1 MQYEEYCTLKL
12 HAARVMGLAI
22 DGKKNWILSVAED
35 KKFKVADLSYQEAQ
49 ADIQPDV
56 APLKNLEYDEENQRV
71 FIISGSGQL
80 FIYSLA
86 EKPPKLVRESETGSK
101 DVLRDLSVDYMR
113 NYIFTCAMDG
123 MISVLETGKP
133 GKDRFTKLVGSMKG
147 ASKARCVRWRSSKL
161 EAVVAYESGKVC
173 FWNIQ
178 TGQVAYVFDPHI
190 LSITKICWDEKNQI
204 LYTGS
209 KDKSIKV
216 WRIPG
221 EWNVYYAKKEEK
233 KAEAIKTQEVK
244 QREREGSD
252 EDSDDNDLKGW
263 ANK

>member
-1 MQYEEYCTLKL
+1 MWRLCKTSSTTKRTNASSSSAAPASFSSTPWLKSL
-12 HAARVMGLAI
+12 PNLLGKARLAAKTFSEIFRWTICATTSSHVRRH
-22 DGKKNWILSVAED
+22 KSV
-35 KKFKVADLSYQEAQ
+35 
-49 ADIQPDV
+49 
-56 APLKNLEYDEENQRV
+56 
-71 FIISGSGQL
+71 G
-80 FIYSLA
+80 
-86 EKPPKLVRESETGSK
+86 
-101 DVLRDLSVDYMR
+101 
-113 NYIFTCAMDG
+113 AMDG

-244 QREREGSD
+244 QRAVSYTHLTLPTSD
-252 EDSDDNDLKGW
+252 LV
-263 ANK
+263 